1 MSLEHTIHSKVLK
14 KSLNS
19 CVDRGR
25 GMVGKAVSCRS
36 TIRIVEHVKYEQS
49 KYEDKK
55 HCDEEKEDREATV
68 AKPISCGSTISTL
81 LWSAQC
87 IA

>member
-19 CVDRGR
+19 CVDRG
-25 GMVGKAVSCRS
+25 MVGNAVSCRS
-36 TIRIVEHVKYEQS
+36 TIHIVEHVKYEQS

-55 HCDEEKEDREATV
+55 HCDEEKEEREAAV